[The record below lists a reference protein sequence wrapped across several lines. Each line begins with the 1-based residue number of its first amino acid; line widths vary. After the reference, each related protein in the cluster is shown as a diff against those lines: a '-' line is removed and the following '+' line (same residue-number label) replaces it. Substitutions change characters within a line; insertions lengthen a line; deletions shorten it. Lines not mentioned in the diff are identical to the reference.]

1 MENFTLLSEA
11 VTPEVAVLIRA
22 AFITAVVFGLEA
34 LSNVRRKAI
43 RQEVRQVKSQKSER
57 LSKKQIIRA

>member
-22 AFITAVVFGLEA
+22 AFIAAVIFGLET
-34 LSNVRRKAI
+34 LSNVRRKGA
-43 RQEVRQVKSQKSER
+43 RQEVKQEVVKREQ
-57 LSKKQIIRA
+57 LSKKRVVRA